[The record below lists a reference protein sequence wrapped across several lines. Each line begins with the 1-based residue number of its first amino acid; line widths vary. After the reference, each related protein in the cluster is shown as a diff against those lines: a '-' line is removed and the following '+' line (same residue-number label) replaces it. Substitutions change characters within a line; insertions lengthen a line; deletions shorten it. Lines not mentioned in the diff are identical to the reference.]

1 MDPGFGP
8 DGLKL
13 VVYSVELTLT
23 WTKRW
28 LVLTSALVVCLAP
41 LQAQTAAAAKVIERA
56 GMVSIMESGYA
67 KALSVGMT
75 VGPQQIIVTGPDS
88 FARFQVLSDGSTFE
102 VYANSKVV
110 FRETLGDWKHLL
122 NLWIGRVKVF
132 IQHAPGVPNPNNV
145 TTPTAVISVR
155 GTVFDVV
162 VRDDD
167 GTTDVAVDEGA
178 VAVRNVT
185 APGSPVVLG
194 PGDTITVFKGQ
205 PLMGHQI
212 DKGNLMRNAL
222 RVVRDTVYQ
231 VLLNR
236 QAGAIPGPGGSGG
249 PVGGSTG
256 GAQGDKGKTGGG
268 TTTTPGA
275 PPAPPG
281 APPPPPGGGG

>member
-1 MDPGFGP
+1 MF
-8 DGLKL
+8 
-13 VVYSVELTLT
+13 T
-23 WTKRW
+23 WTKR
-28 LVLTSALVVCLAP
+28 ALPLMIALAVCLSP
-41 LQAQTAAAAKVIERA
+41 LRAQSEAAAKVIDRVGE
-56 GMVSIMESGYA
+56 VSIFESGGNFTP
-67 KALSVGMT
+67 LSVGNT
-75 VGPQQIIVTGPDS
+75 VRPQQMIVTGPDS

-110 FRETLGDWKHLL
+110 FRETMGDWRHLL

-162 VRDDD
+162 VKDDD
-167 GTTDVAVDEGA
+167 GTTDVSVDEGA
-178 VAVRNVT
+178 VSVRNVT
-185 APGSPVVLG
+185 APGAPVLLG

-205 PLMGHQI
+205 PLLGRPI

-236 QAGAIPGPGGSGG
+236 QAGPIPGPSGGGST
-249 PVGGSTG
+249 GSTG
-256 GAQGDKGKTGGG
+256 GAQGDKGKTGGTG
-268 TTTTPGA
+268 SSGGSTGTPGA

-281 APPPPPGGGG
+281 APPAPPGGD

>member
-1 MDPGFGP
+1 M
-8 DGLKL
+8 LKR
-13 VVYSVELTLT
+13 
-23 WTKRW
+23 TKRW
-28 LVLTSALVVCLAP
+28 LLTTFALFVCLAP
-41 LQAQTAAAAKVIERA
+41 LRAQTDAAAKVVERV
-56 GMVSIMESGYA
+56 GQVSTLESGSFS
-67 KALSVGMT
+67 ALSVGST
-75 VGPQQIIVTGPDS
+75 VRPQQMIVTGPDS
-88 FARFQVLSDGSTFE
+88 FVRFQVLSDGSTFE

-110 FRETLGDWKHLL
+110 FRETMGDWRHIL

-167 GTTDVAVDEGA
+167 GTTDVAVDEGS

-185 APGSPVVLG
+185 APGSAVLLG

-205 PLMGHQI
+205 PLLGHQI

-236 QAGAIPGPGGSGG
+236 QAGAIPGPGGGG
-249 PVGGSTG
+249 TGPSTG
-256 GAQGDKGKTGGG
+256 GAQGDKGKTGNGG
-268 TTTTPGA
+268 STTAPGA
-275 PPAPPG
+275 PPAPTSPG
-281 APPPPPGGGG
+281 APPPPPGGGD

>member
-1 MDPGFGP
+1 M
-8 DGLKL
+8 LR
-13 VVYSVELTLT
+13 SLTFT
-23 WTKRW
+23 RTTRW
-28 LVLTSALVVCLAP
+28 LFLASALAVCLAP
-41 LQAQTAAAAKVIERA
+41 LQAQSVAAAKVIDRIGE
-56 GMVSIMESGYA
+56 VSISDSGYFT
-67 KALSVGMT
+67 ALSVGMT
-75 VGPQQIIVTGPDS
+75 VRPQQLIITGPNS

-167 GTTDVAVDEGA
+167 GTTDVSVDEGA

-185 APGSPVVLG
+185 APGASVMLG

-205 PLMGHQI
+205 PLLGRQI

-249 PVGGSTG
+249 TVPPPTG

-268 TTTTPGA
+268 STTTPGA

-281 APPPPPGGGG
+281 APPPPPGGG

>member
-1 MDPGFGP
+1 M
-8 DGLKL
+8 
-13 VVYSVELTLT
+13 LT

-28 LVLTSALVVCLAP
+28 LLPAFALFVCLAP
-41 LQAQTAAAAKVIERA
+41 LRAQSEAAAKVIDRV
-56 GMVSIMESGYA
+56 GQVSIMESGFLT
-67 KALSVGMT
+67 ALSVGSA
-75 VGPQQIIVTGPDS
+75 VRPQQMIITGPDS

-110 FRETLGDWKHLL
+110 FRETMGDWKHLL

-185 APGSPVVLG
+185 APGAPVLLG

-205 PLMGHQI
+205 PLLGRQI

-236 QAGAIPGPGGSGG
+236 QAGAIPGPSGG
-249 PVGGSTG
+249 GTPPPSTG

-268 TTTTPGA
+268 SPTTPGA

-281 APPPPPGGGG
+281 APPAPPGGD

>member
-1 MDPGFGP
+1 MGQ
-8 DGLKL
+8 
-13 VVYSVELTLT
+13 SVMFSR
-23 WTKRW
+23 TKRR
-28 LVLTSALVVCLAP
+28 LLPALGVCLCVGT
-41 LQAQTAAAAKVIERA
+41 LHAQSQAAAKVIEEV
-56 GMVSIMESGYA
+56 GQVSIMESGSFT
-67 KALSVGMT
+67 ALSVGST
-75 VGPQQIIVTGPDS
+75 VRPQQLIVTGPDS

-102 VYANSKVV
+102 VYANSKVI

-178 VAVRNVT
+178 VSVRNVT
-185 APGSPVVLG
+185 APGAPVLLG
-194 PGDTITVFKGQ
+194 PGDMITVFKGQ
-205 PLMGHQI
+205 PLLGRQI

-222 RVVRDTVYQ
+222 RVMRDTVLQ

-236 QAGAIPGPGGSGG
+236 QPGAIPGSGGGTTSPAPGNGGS
-249 PVGGSTG
+249 
-256 GAQGDKGKTGGG
+256 QGDKGKTGGG
-268 TTTTPGA
+268 TT
-275 PPAPPG
+275 PPG
-281 APPPPPGGGG
+281 APPPPPGGGN